1 MARLDVKPRNF
12 VSNSVVGE
20 LPASQCIAHAFS
32 PDKNTVLTIDLLD
45 DPKTLIKVASLKI
58 WEKKDSDYEL
68 V

>member
-1 MARLDVKPRNF
+1 VVRLDVKPRNY
-12 VSNSVVGE
+12 VSNGAVGE

-32 PDKNTVLTIDLLD
+32 PDQNTVLTIDLLD

-58 WEKKDSDYEL
+58 WERKNGDYEL